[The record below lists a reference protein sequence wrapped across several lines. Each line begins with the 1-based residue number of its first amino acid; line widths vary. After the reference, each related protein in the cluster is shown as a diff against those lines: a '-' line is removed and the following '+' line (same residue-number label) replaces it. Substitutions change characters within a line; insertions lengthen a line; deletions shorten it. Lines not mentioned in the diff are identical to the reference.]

1 MIAENVIAGTLV
13 AEDAPVLILCAVLQ
27 ALCLLAIAPLM
38 SGMARVIRAKMHSR
52 QGPGVLQ
59 DYRDIFKLLKR
70 QDVSPQHAG
79 GVFRLMPYILIGT
92 MLVVAM
98 TLPIVTRISPFGSGG
113 DVITLLYLFALFRFF
128 FALAGLDSGSTFAGI
143 GASRELSLG
152 ILVEP
157 ILMLALLVVAL
168 IAGST
173 NIGNISLMLASH
185 TWVSPTATLM
195 ALLAFAFATF
205 IEMGKIPFDV
215 AEAEQ
220 ELQEGPLT
228 EYSGAGLALVK
239 WGISLKQVV
248 AAALFLS
255 IFIPFGKAE
264 SFTPTALLI
273 ASIAFVIKLSAVFF
287 VAALIEN
294 SLARGRFLLTGH
306 VTWLGFGVAA
316 LAFVF
321 YLTGL

>member
-1 MIAENVIAGTLV
+1 MNPSSVIFPL
-13 AEDAPVLILCAVLQ
+13 LCALVQ
-27 ALCLLAIAPLM
+27 ALVLMAAAPLL
-38 SGMARVIRAKMHSR
+38 SGMSRVIRAKMHSR
-52 QGPGVLQ
+52 QGPGVWQ
-59 DYRDIFKLLKR
+59 DYRDIVKLLRR
-70 QDVSPQHAG
+70 QEVAPEHSG
-79 GVFRLMPYILIGT
+79 GVFRLMPFILNGS
-92 MLVVAM
+92 MLLVAM
-98 TLPIVTRISPFGSGG
+98 TLPAITTQSPLGAAG
-113 DVITLLYLFALFRFF
+113 DVITLLYLFAIFRFF
-128 FALAGLDSGSTFAGI
+128 FSLSGLDSGSTFAAI
-143 GASRELSLG
+143 GASRELTLG

-173 NIGNISLMLASH
+173 NIGNISQQLASGD
-185 TWVSPTATLM
+185 WVAPTATGL
-195 ALLAFAFATF
+195 ALLACAFATF

-228 EYSGAGLALVK
+228 EYAGAGLALVK

-248 AAALFLS
+248 VATLFLS
-255 IFIPFGKAE
+255 VFVPFGKAE
-264 SFTPTALLI
+264 TLSAAGLLWGTLAL
-273 ASIAFVIKLSAVFF
+273 AIKLVVVFTL
-287 VAALIEN
+287 AALIEN
-294 SLARGRFLLTGH
+294 SLARGRFLLTGR